1 MPYAKIAVLALAASL
16 VLTSCKGNTREAQ
29 AETPVPTAVL
39 GPENIAIAQSDTL
52 VNGPLVSGTI
62 KPELAATMRAEISGA
77 VLSVPVEAGMKVRKG
92 TVLVRIE
99 DAAVRDA
106 YLGAR
111 AGQRTAEASLTVARR
126 NLERSQRLHTA
137 GAIADR
143 DLEAARVSASAAEG
157 AAADARARLAAA
169 SEQLGRTEL
178 RAPFSGIVSEVP
190 VSAGDIVSP
199 GTALVTVV
207 DPATMR
213 LEATVPVDEVGKL
226 SIGTPVHFNVAGY
239 SGRDFDGK
247 ITRINPAVDPAT
259 RQVRILVSLPNAGS
273 DLVAGLFAE
282 GRVATEKRLGVV
294 IPQNAADTRG
304 IRPIVMRLKGG
315 KVEKVEVRLGLTDQ
329 VGERVEVID
338 GLSAGDTVL
347 VGAAQGLSAG
357 TVARVRDDN

>member
-1 MPYAKIAVLALAASL
+1 MPYAKVAYVALAASL
-16 VLTSCKGNTREAQ
+16 VLSGCKGNTRAAE

-39 GPENIAIAQSDTL
+39 GPENIAVAESDTL
-52 VNGPLVSGTI
+52 VSGPVVSGTI
-62 KPELAATMRAEISGA
+62 EPELAATVRAEISGA
-77 VLSVPVEAGMKVRKG
+77 VTGVPVEAGMPVKKG

-111 AGQRTAEASLTVARR
+111 AGERTAEASLSMARR
-126 NLERSQRLHTA
+126 NLERSQRLHAA

-143 DLEAARVSASAAEG
+143 DLEAARVNASAAEG
-157 AAADARARLAAA
+157 AAADARARLASAN
-169 SEQLGRTEL
+169 EQLSRTEL

-213 LEATVPVDEVGKL
+213 LEATVPVDQMSRLEV
-226 SIGTPVHFNVAGY
+226 GTPVQFSVSGY
-239 SGRDFDGK
+239 LGRDFDGR

-259 RQVRILVSLPNAGS
+259 RQVRILVSLPNEGS

-282 GRVATEKRLGVV
+282 GRVATETHQGVV

-304 IRPIVMRLKGG
+304 IRPVVMRLKGG
-315 KVEKVEVRLGLTDQ
+315 TVEKVEVRLGLTDP
-329 VGERVEVID
+329 VTERIEVIE

-347 VGAAQGLSAG
+347 MGGAQGLSVG
-357 TVARVRDDN
+357 TVARVRTE